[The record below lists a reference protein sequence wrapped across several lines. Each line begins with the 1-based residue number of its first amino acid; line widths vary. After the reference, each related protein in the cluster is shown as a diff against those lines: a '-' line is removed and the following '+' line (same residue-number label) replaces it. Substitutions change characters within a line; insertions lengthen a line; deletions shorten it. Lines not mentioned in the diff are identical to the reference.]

1 MRYIDNVHL
10 HKAFLLFLTSLNGVG
25 SKTIMKILKVS
36 QQRQLTI
43 EDFWVNRAHIWQEI
57 SFSEKTIESIKKF
70 KKEHNLLDNLA
81 QLEASGIQVLTFE
94 EEHYPKL
101 LLMTDDFPIVLFIK
115 SQIKVGSSAWQTAFA
130 NTISVV
136 GTRKMTAYGQL
147 VIRKLIPPLIAA
159 GKTIVS
165 GFMYGVD
172 LAAAKTTLD
181 HQGQT
186 IAVLGFGFDHCF
198 PASQKKT
205 MQEFLAQ
212 NAIFISEFPP
222 ATRARAANF
231 VIRNRIVAGLSK
243 ATLIIEAAKHSGSHI
258 TASYA
263 NDYGRLVM
271 AVPGPITNPFSE
283 GTKMLI
289 TQGAILVNSAADI
302 LNEMQEDYHFG
313 FLPPTTNGEKAVTAQ
328 NNVHGQNNPQLQ
340 ILLENLT
347 FYPELAFED
356 LLISTKLDPALLNQ
370 LLFDLE
376 LQGKIIKKWGK
387 YCLVS

>member
-1 MRYIDNVHL
+1 MKYRANARLD
-10 HKAFLLFLTSLNGVG
+10 KAFLVFLTSLSGVG
-25 SKTIMKILKVS
+25 PKTIMKILQVCQK
-36 QQRQLTI
+36 RQLTI
-43 EDFWVNRAHIWQEI
+43 EDFWVNHLHIWQEI
-57 SFSEKTIESIKKF
+57 PFSEKTIESIKKF
-70 KKEHNLLDNLA
+70 KKEHNLLDNLT

-94 EEHYPKL
+94 EKDYPKL
-101 LLMTDDFPIVLFIK
+101 LLATDDFPIVLFIK
-115 SQIKVGSSAWQTAFA
+115 SQIKVGSPAWQTAFA

-147 VIRKLIPPLIAA
+147 VIRELIPPLVAV

-172 LAAAKTTLD
+172 LTAAQTALS

-186 IAVLGFGFDHCF
+186 IAVLGFGFNYCF
-198 PASQKKT
+198 PAHQKKT
-205 MQEFLAQ
+205 MQSFLAH
-212 NAIFISEFPP
+212 NAIFLSEFPP
-222 ATRARAANF
+222 TTQARAANF

-243 ATLIIEAAKHSGSHI
+243 ATLVIEAAKRSGSHI

-283 GTKMLI
+283 GTKALI
-289 TQGAILVNSAADI
+289 NQGAILVNSAADI
-302 LNEMQEDYHFG
+302 LNEIKEDYHFG
-313 FLPPTTNGEKAVTAQ
+313 LSPATNSKAENHEQSNFNNQ
-328 NNVHGQNNPQLQ
+328 NNSQAQ

-356 LLISTKLDPALLNQ
+356 LLVSTKLDPALLNQ